1 MLYDVEALVS
11 LSGKHKN
18 HFTNMIC
25 SVYKHNATYG
35 FTYVIKIIIFNV
47 SNGNCGKGL
56 EQKIIIWKE
65 WCQFQLLTIFY
76 FIICPRC
83 INKWKMQERIKNSQC
98 IFFFHLWI
106 FTSKGW
112 KSFSNIAKALIL
124 NSQKRRKI
132 ESRNFIHHS
141 RCMIFFTSKKKHT
154 KSIEIKINILRE
166 GKWRHMT
173 MMRIKGRDHPASIKI
188 QMTFCTAVAASSS
201 LSLFIAW
208 ENCQKVYKVI
218 LLMMQNDALPIL
230 RLFFLSSLCTT

>member
-1 MLYDVEALVS
+1 MY
-11 LSGKHKN
+11 
-18 HFTNMIC
+18 
-25 SVYKHNATYG
+25 
-35 FTYVIKIIIFNV
+35 
-47 SNGNCGKGL
+47 
-56 EQKIIIWKE
+56 
-65 WCQFQLLTIFY
+65 
-76 FIICPRC
+76 
-83 INKWKMQERIKNSQC
+83 

-141 RCMIFFTSKKKHT
+141 RCMIFFYKQKKHT

-201 LSLFIAW
+201 LSLFSLLGKIARKFIRW
-208 ENCQKVYKVI
+208 FCWWCR
-218 LLMMQNDALPIL
+218 MMHCLY
-230 RLFFLSSLCTT
+230 